1 MTSCPARFSVMNERT
16 NPSVLKH
23 VLSILSGPAAFFLFL
38 CLPPAEGLSPL
49 GMKCCAAGLW
59 IVLWWITEPFP
70 IALTSLFSL
79 LLYAVL
85 GLLKPPVSFAF
96 LGNTAIVL
104 LLGSMILLGV
114 WKESRLIER
123 YAYWTIS
130 MGWVKGRPLRLLL
143 VFGVAG
149 GMLSMIVPNIPVAIL
164 FVSIA
169 VAMARGV
176 EAKPGDPLY
185 RCLCMSS
192 GISSAL
198 GGAGTPIGGAP
209 NLVVIGVIAS
219 ALHYEMPFW
228 AWSAIG
234 FPMAMLW
241 LLVMVGLLWFMFLR
255 GAKHVDIPLDIAA
268 ERLKALGPVT
278 RHEHIAMFTMILALL
293 LWSFGQPLAG
303 LLGFPGLARILTP
316 PIIALFCG
324 CLLFFIPMKK
334 EENGRIRFAMSWQQG
349 LRAMNWDILI
359 FVAGALAFGDM
370 LIKGG
375 VDKFLAAHLGDIL
388 DDMSPTTVWVVL
400 MALSGLVSQAFSN
413 VAVIG
418 LMLPVTAAISVEYG
432 LNPIVTCLTVGM
444 VSNIGIMFPVSS
456 PPTAVTLMG
465 AEGYT
470 NARDFLRFSVPMIA
484 LASVI
489 ALIVGLLLGD
499 IVFPAELLA
508 AR

>member
-1 MTSCPARFSVMNERT
+1 MNERA
-16 NPSVLKH
+16 NPSVMKQIFRIFL
-23 VLSILSGPAAFFLFL
+23 GPVVFLLFL
-38 CLPPAEGLSPL
+38 SLPAPEGLSPL
-49 GMKCCAAGLW
+49 GMKCCGAGLW
-59 IVLWWITEPFP
+59 VVLWWITEPFP

-79 LLYAVL
+79 LLYAAL

-96 LGNTAIVL
+96 LGNPSIVL

-143 VFGVAG
+143 VFGLAG
-149 GMLSMIVPNIPVAIL
+149 GTLSMIIPNIPVAIL

-169 VAMARGV
+169 VAMAKGV
-176 EAKPGDPLY
+176 GAKQGEPLY

-241 LLVMVGLLWFMFLR
+241 LLVMVALLWLMLLR
-255 GAKHVDIPLDIAA
+255 GVKDTEIPLDIAA

-278 RHEHIAMFTMILALL
+278 KHEHIAMATMGLALF
-293 LWSFGQPLAG
+293 LWSFGQPLAKAM
-303 LLGFPGLARILTP
+303 GFPGLARILTP

-324 CLLFFIPMKK
+324 CLLFFIPMEREKD
-334 EENGRIRFAMSWQQG
+334 GIRFAMSWQQG

-370 LIKGG
+370 LIQGG
-375 VDKFLAAHLGDIL
+375 VDKFMAGHLSNIL
-388 DDMSPTTVWVVL
+388 GDMSPTMVWVVL

-418 LMLPVTAAISVEYG
+418 FMLPITAAISVEYG

-470 NARDFLRFSVPMIA
+470 TAGDFLRFSVPMIA
-484 LASVI
+484 SAAII
-489 ALIVGLLLGD
+489 ALLMGTLLGD
-499 IVFPAELLA
+499 IVFPAELLSA
-508 AR
+508 Q

>member
-1 MTSCPARFSVMNERT
+1 MSESAKPSVM
-16 NPSVLKH
+16 KH
-23 VLSILSGPAAFFLFL
+23 VLGILSGPVAFFLFL
-38 CLPPAEGLSPL
+38 SLPPVEGLTPM
-49 GMKCCAAGLW
+49 GMKSCAAGLW
-59 IVLWWITEPFP
+59 IVMWWITEPFP

-79 LLYAVL
+79 LLYAAIGV
-85 GLLKPPVSFAF
+85 LKPPVSFAF
-96 LGNTAIVL
+96 LGNTAIIL

-123 YAYWTIS
+123 YAYWTVS
-130 MGWVKGRPLRLLL
+130 LKWVRGRPVRLLL

-149 GMLSMIVPNIPVAIL
+149 GLLSMIVPNIPVAIL

-169 VAMARGV
+169 VAMAKGV
-176 EAKPGDPLY
+176 GAKPGEPLY
-185 RCLCMSS
+185 RCLCLSS
-192 GISSAL
+192 GVSSAL

-241 LLVMVGLLWFMFLR
+241 LLVMVVLLWIIFLR
-255 GAKHVDIPLDIAA
+255 GAGRVEIPLEIAE

-278 RHEHIAMFTMILALL
+278 KHEHIAMGTMLLALF
-293 LWSFGQPLAG
+293 LWSFGQPLAKA
-303 LLGFPGLARILTP
+303 LGFPGVARIMTP

-324 CLLFFIPMKK
+324 CLLFFIPMSRGD
-334 EENGRIRFAMSWQQG
+334 NGRIRFAMDWKQG

-375 VDKFLAAHLGDIL
+375 VDKFLAMHLGDL
-388 DDMSPTTVWVVL
+388 LGDMSPVMVWVVL
-400 MALSGLVSQAFSN
+400 MTIAGLVSQAFSN

-418 LMLPVTAAISVEYG
+418 LVLPVTAAISVEYG

-444 VSNIGIMFPVSS
+444 VSNIGIMFPISS
-456 PPTAVTLMG
+456 PPAAVTLMG
-465 AEGYT
+465 AEGYVT
-470 NARDFLRFSVPMIA
+470 AGDFLKFSVPMIV
-484 LASVI
+484 LAAVI
-489 ALIVGLLLGD
+489 ALGLGLLLGD
-499 IVFPAELLA
+499 VVFPASLLA
-508 AR
+508 G

>member
-1 MTSCPARFSVMNERT
+1 MSEKSSSSSM
-16 NPSVLKH
+16 KH
-23 VLSILSGPAAFFLFL
+23 LLSILSGPAAFLLFL
-38 CLPPAEGLSPL
+38 CLPPIQGLSPL

-70 IALTSLFSL
+70 IALTSLFGI
-79 LLYAVL
+79 LLYAML
-85 GLLKPPVSFAF
+85 GCLKPPVSFAF
-96 LGNTAIVL
+96 LGNTAIIL
-104 LLGSMILLGV
+104 LLGSMIILGA
-114 WKESRLIER
+114 WKESKLVER
-123 YAYWTIS
+123 YAYWMIS

-149 GMLSMIVPNIPVAIL
+149 GILSMIVPNIPVAIL

-169 VAMARGV
+169 VAMAKGTD
-176 EAKPGDPLY
+176 AKPGDPLY

-192 GISSAL
+192 GVSSAL

-209 NLVVIGVIAS
+209 NMVVIGVIAS

-241 LLVMVGLLWFMFLR
+241 LLVMVVLLWVMFLR
-255 GAKHVDIPLDIAA
+255 GASNVSIPTDIAA

-278 RHEHIAMFTMILALL
+278 RFEHIAMVTMILALV
-293 LWSFGQPLAG
+293 LWICGQPAAKAM
-303 LLGFPGLARILTP
+303 GFPKVARILNP

-324 CLLFFIPMKK
+324 SLLFFIPMKK
-334 EENGRIRFAMSWQQG
+334 NEEGRIQFAMSWKQG
-349 LRAMNWDILI
+349 LKSINWDILI

-375 VDKFLAAHLGDIL
+375 VDKFLAGHLKSVLG
-388 DDMSPTTVWVVL
+388 DMSPTMVWVIL
-400 MALSGLVSQAFSN
+400 MAISGLVSQLFSN

-418 LMLPVTAAISVEYG
+418 LVLPVTATLAVQYG
-432 LNPIVTCLTVGM
+432 LNPVVTCLTVGM
-444 VSNIGIMFPVSS
+444 VANIGIMFPVSS

-470 NARDFLRFSVPMIA
+470 TAKDFLKFSFPMII

-489 ALIVGLLLGD
+489 ALVVGTLLGD
-499 IVFPAELLA
+499 IVFPASILA
-508 AR
+508 GK

>member
-1 MTSCPARFSVMNERT
+1 MRERT
-16 NPSVLKH
+16 TPSVIKH

-38 CLPPAEGLSPL
+38 SLPSIEGLSPL

-85 GLLKPPVSFAF
+85 GLLSPPASFAF

-149 GMLSMIVPNIPVAIL
+149 GILSMIVPNIPVAIL

-176 EAKPGDPLY
+176 EAKPGNPLY

-209 NLVVIGVIAS
+209 NMVVIGVIVS
-219 ALHYEMPFW
+219 ALNYEMPFW

-234 FPMAMLW
+234 FPMALLW
-241 LLVMVGLLWFMFLR
+241 LLVMVALLYVMFLHN
-255 GAKHVDIPLDIAA
+255 AKNIEIPLDIAD
-268 ERLKALGPVT
+268 ERLRALGPVT
-278 RHEHIAMFTMILALL
+278 RHEHIAMATMLLALF
-293 LWSFGQPLAG
+293 LWSFGQPLAKAM
-303 LLGFPGLARILTP
+303 GFPSLVRILTP

-334 EENGRIRFAMSWQQG
+334 EMDGRIRFAMSWQQG

-375 VDKFLAAHLGDIL
+375 VDRFLAGHLSDVLG
-388 DDMSPTTVWVVL
+388 DMSPTMVWVVL
-400 MALSGLVSQAFSN
+400 MALSGLFSQAFSN

-418 LMLPVTAAISVEYG
+418 LMLPVTAAISVEYN

-470 NARDFLRFSVPMIA
+470 TAGDFLRVSLPMLTFATIIA
-484 LASVI
+484 L
-489 ALIVGLLLGD
+489 LVGTLLGD
-499 IVFPAELLA
+499 IVFPAELLSA
-508 AR
+508 Q